1 MAQYNGYKLETV
13 KTLKLRELG
22 LTDGPLK
29 YLISMFPNLKRL
41 DLSFTPVRRLC
52 YLSLPT
58 LVPNLEKLSLTST
71 GITSSEMLTVIS
83 HLPRL
88 KTISLGALG
97 GGQASNATLG
107 NSSAMT
113 MTDDTLVRLTDIL
126 ETFACLENLN
136 LVGNTKLG
144 LTTPR
149 GARALGDF
157 ISRVGRRCKVNRSLR
172 IASDD

>member
-1 MAQYNGYKLETV
+1 MAQYNDHKFTNM

-29 YLISMFPNLKRL
+29 YLISLFPNLNRL
-41 DLSFTPVRRLC
+41 DVSFTPIRRLS
-52 YLSLPT
+52 YLNLPI

-71 GITSSEMLTVIS
+71 GVASSEMLTVIS
-83 HLPRL
+83 NLPQLR
-88 KTISLGALG
+88 TISLGALG

-113 MTDDTLVRLTDIL
+113 MTDDTLARLTDIL
-126 ETFACLENLN
+126 ETFVDLENIN

-144 LTTPR
+144 LNTR
-149 GARALGDF
+149 GTGALAQF
-157 ISRVGRRCKVNRSLR
+157 IARVGRRCKVTPS
-172 IASDD
+172 AYSCGCY